1 MWDSPF
7 SCLHKKLFD
16 SPDWGY
22 IFNMNIMIGII
33 VFILG
38 IVIGS
43 FLNVCIYRMPAG
55 KSIAYGPSSCQSCGK
70 SLSPVDLVPV
80 FSWLFLGGKC
90 RYCKARVSAQYP
102 AIELLT
108 GVLFLLLYLKLGIS
122 WCLLI
127 YAALTALLIVISMID
142 LKHMMIP
149 DGLIIAGLVVG
160 AAKLIA
166 TIPTGYFGSWI
177 DYVIGFFAG
186 GLPLLLIAAF
196 CAYVL
201 KKEAIGGGDIKLMA
215 MAGLITGWKLI
226 AVAYLIGIVA
236 GALISIILMA
246 TKIKKHGD
254 EIPFGPFLSLGI
266 IISIFFGTELIGWYM
281 GLL

>member
-1 MWDSPF
+1 
-7 SCLHKKLFD
+7 
-16 SPDWGY
+16 
-22 IFNMNIMIGII
+22 MNIVISII
-33 VFILG
+33 IFILG
-38 IVIGS
+38 IIIGS
-43 FLNVCIYRMPAG
+43 FLNVCIYRIPAD
-55 KSIAYGPSSCQSCGK
+55 KSIVTGPSSCQSCGAR
-70 SLSPVDLVPV
+70 LSVIDLVPV
-80 FSWLFLGGKC
+80 FSWLLLGGKC
-90 RYCKARVSAQYP
+90 RHCKAHVSPQYP

-108 GVLFLLLYLKLGIS
+108 GVLFVLLYLKLDIS
-122 WCLLI
+122 WNLLI

-149 DGLIIAGLVVG
+149 DGLIITGLIIGIAKLVV
-160 AAKLIA
+160 
-166 TIPTGYFGSWI
+166 TIFTGYFDSWLS
-177 DYVIGFFAG
+177 YVIGFFAG
-186 GLPLLLIAAF
+186 GLPLLLIALI

-226 AVAYLIGIVA
+226 AVAYLTGIVA

-246 TKIKKHGD
+246 TKIKKRGD

-266 IISIFFGTELIGWYM
+266 VISIFFGTDLINWYM

>member
-1 MWDSPF
+1 
-7 SCLHKKLFD
+7 
-16 SPDWGY
+16 
-22 IFNMNIMIGII
+22 MNIII
-33 VFILG
+33 SILIFILG
-38 IVIGS
+38 IIIGS
-43 FLNVCIYRMPAG
+43 FLNVCIYRIPAE
-55 KSIAYGPSSCQSCGK
+55 KSIVTGPSACQSCGAR
-70 SLSPVDLVPV
+70 LTVIDLIPV

-90 RYCKARVSAQYP
+90 RRCKARVSLQYP

-108 GVLFLLLYLKLGIS
+108 GVLFVLLYLKLGVS

-127 YAALTALLIVISMID
+127 YAALVALLIVISMID

-149 DGLIIAGLVVG
+149 DGLIIAGLIIG
-160 AAKLIA
+160 IAKLAA
-166 TIPTGYFGSWI
+166 TVFTGYFGSWLN
-177 DYVIGFFAG
+177 YVIGFFAG
-186 GLPLLLIAAF
+186 GLPLLLIALI

-226 AVAYLIGIVA
+226 AVAYLTGIIA

-246 TKIKKHGD
+246 TKIKKRGD

-266 IISIFFGTELIGWYM
+266 IISIFFGTDLINWYM